1 MPRKGIP
8 NYKTPTKA
16 RIKGA
21 AEFLDHKGIL
31 YNKQELFEFNG
42 VSKSQGYEYLRQPE
56 LADDRRHYNNLDK
69 DKARRRPP
77 LLTAK

>member
-8 NYKTPTKA
+8 DYKTPTKA

-21 AEFLDHKGIL
+21 AEFLDYKGIL
-31 YNKQELFEFNG
+31 YNNVKL
-42 VSKSQGYEYLRQPE
+42 V
-56 LADDRRHYNNLDK
+56 DDRRHDNNLDK

-77 LLTAK
+77 LLTTK